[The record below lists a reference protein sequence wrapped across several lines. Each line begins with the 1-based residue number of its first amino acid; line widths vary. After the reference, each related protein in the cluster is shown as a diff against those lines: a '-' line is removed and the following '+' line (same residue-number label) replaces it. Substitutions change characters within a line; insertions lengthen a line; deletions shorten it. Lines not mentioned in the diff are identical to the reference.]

1 MAAMT
6 APPEAKR
13 PRHKSADR
21 QAAEQR
27 GRRAERIAALYLGL
41 KGYRVVARRFR
52 SPVGEID
59 LIMRRGGV
67 LAFVEV
73 KNRADLDAAALAVT
87 PFARQRLVRA
97 AEAYIGRHPGAATLT
112 LRFDVVLIAPRRWP
126 RHLVDAFGTDR

>member
-1 MAAMT
+1 MT
-6 APPEAKR
+6 TRPDRGR
-13 PRHKSADR
+13 PRRGTEDR

-41 KGYRVVARRFR
+41 KGYRVVARRFK

-59 LIMRRGGV
+59 LVMRRGGV

-73 KNRADLDAAALAVT
+73 KNRADFDAAALAVT
-87 PFARQRLVRA
+87 PHARRRLLRA
-97 AEAYIGRHPGAATLT
+97 ADAFIGRHPDAATLT
-112 LRFDVVLIAPRRWP
+112 LRFDLVLIAPRRWP